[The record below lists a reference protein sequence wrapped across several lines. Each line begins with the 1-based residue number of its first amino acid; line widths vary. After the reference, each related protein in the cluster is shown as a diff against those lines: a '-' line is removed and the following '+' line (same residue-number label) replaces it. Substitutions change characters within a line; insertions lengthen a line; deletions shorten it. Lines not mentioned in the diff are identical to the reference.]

1 MTTLI
6 AVLLSL
12 LLTAC
17 SAATMADVKSA
28 PAPGEALPPEEPEV
42 QETFSYAVETRLVE
56 DAVRAADGTLLA
68 SYSFALPELT
78 VFRGDGTAVD
88 EPQTELE
95 EQALETV
102 ETFNDRFSG
111 WAVAEEF
118 QAITEGAAENYAW
131 YQAEGLEWPGGYTME
146 LSCSVYQTEQMVSVS
161 GLYYSYTGGAH
172 PNTYMMSWNFDLES
186 GTFFEPDLLAE
197 DSAMKEAVSAEL
209 IRLARA
215 RALEYGLVPEEF
227 FWADFETILADWSS
241 YAVSF
246 DEDGMHVAFSPYEL
260 AAYAA
265 GAQEFQLSYA
275 WLRPYL
281 SGHGLELL
289 GLETAE

>member
-17 SAATMADVKSA
+17 SAATMADVKNA
-28 PAPGEALPPEEPEV
+28 PPPGEAPLAEEPEV
-42 QETFSYAVETRLVE
+42 QETVSYAVETRLVE
-56 DAVRAADGTLLA
+56 DAVQAEDGTILA

-78 VFRGDGTAVD
+78 ALRGDGTAID

-95 EQALETV
+95 EQALEIAG
-102 ETFNDRFSG
+102 TFNARFSG

-118 QAITEGAAENYAW
+118 QAVAEGAAENYAW
-131 YQAEGLEWPGGYTME
+131 YQEEGLEWPGAYTME
-146 LSCSVYQTEQMVSVS
+146 LSCSVYQTERMISVS

-172 PNTYMMSWNFDLES
+172 PNTYIMSWNFDLE
-186 GTFFEPDLLAE
+186 GGAFFGPELLAE
-197 DSAMKEAVSAEL
+197 DSAMQEAVSTEL

-215 RALEYGLVPEEF
+215 RALEAGLVPEEF
-227 FWADFETILADWSS
+227 FWPDFETILADWSS

-265 GAQEFQLSYA
+265 GVQEFQLSYA

-281 SGHGLELL
+281 GGHGLELL
-289 GLETAE
+289 GLETAA